1 MCIDLF
7 PRNPRKRRSLHTSGF
22 LQGRSKRRRSLFP
35 GFTLTDSWTCAIEK
49 TWLGVVKPFG
59 CHSLTWI
66 VKTIVWKL
74 VWSYVSVPRSIFFL
88 IVPHSGN
95 RETHGWSCAVCP
107 PLARLSECLQGANLR
122 CSAIQ
127 WAMKLKIGSISIP
140 LLNLINGNFCDV
152 LVFPQDKEKRSLF
165 HSCRHTQAYILEVW
179 RLLFHCVF
187 VWLQSYNSA

>member
-74 VWSYVSVPRSIFFL
+74 VWSYVSVPRSIFFDRTTFWE
-88 IVPHSGN
+88 PGN
-95 RETHGWSCAVCP
+95 PWV
-107 PLARLSECLQGANLR
+107 
-122 CSAIQ
+122 
-127 WAMKLKIGSISIP
+127 KL
-140 LLNLINGNFCDV
+140 
-152 LVFPQDKEKRSLF
+152 RSLPATGEALWVSPRRKPKMQCNTVS
-165 HSCRHTQAYILEVW
+165 HETQNWLYQYPTIKPYQWE
-179 RLLFHCVF
+179 LLWCAGV
-187 VWLQSYNSA
+187 SSR